1 MSSQYGSISWNGG
14 ALWSSNGYLAT
25 NVEKSMEI
33 NQQLLDLVSD
43 SGLKICSILIS
54 ILDIGNHRLRAC
66 SYGQKLFRL

>member
-33 NQQLLDLVSD
+33 NLRLGAQDLQYPDFHFGFWKS
-43 SGLKICSILIS
+43 
-54 ILDIGNHRLRAC
+54 
-66 SYGQKLFRL
+66 